1 MKFEVREALRLHSI
15 PIFLFFTEDCRVQ
28 SAMKL
33 HFQNQFI
40 FIFFLTKKSFHFAD
54 DDMIQC
60 EHYLCAATG
69 DMHVCIIVVHARRN
83 VQYNFPPI

>member
-1 MKFEVREALRLHSI
+1 MKFEVREALLLHST

-40 FIFFLTKKSFHFAD
+40 FIFFNQEKFSSIFILPT
-54 DDMIQC
+54 M
-60 EHYLCAATG
+60 T
-69 DMHVCIIVVHARRN
+69 
-83 VQYNFPPI
+83 